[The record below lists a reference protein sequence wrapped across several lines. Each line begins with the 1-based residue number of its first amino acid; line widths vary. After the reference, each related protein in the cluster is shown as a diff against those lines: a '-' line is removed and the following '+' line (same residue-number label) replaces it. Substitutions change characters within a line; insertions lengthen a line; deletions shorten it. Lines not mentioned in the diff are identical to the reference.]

1 MSINSEAAEKVLQKD
16 LENVIK
22 KVAGGKTLTSAER
35 ARVEAL
41 AAGSQ
46 DSTTYAKNLVQLA
59 EILGVTRRTLSSW
72 RKMEGAPA
80 PLPNGEHEVAR
91 WREFIRI
98 RGLKGS
104 NDVGHPT
111 EALKARRLLVDIEER
126 ELRLSIKRGDYLH
139 REDVRRA
146 VLEGLARLFAILHKR
161 LEDEL
166 PPLSCGKDAVGIR
179 EENARAIDEAR
190 REAYEFFQG
199 WTGS

>member
-72 RKMEGAPA
+72 RKMEGVPE

-91 WREFIRI
+91 WREFIRV
-98 RGLKGS
+98 RGLKGA

-126 ELRLSIKRGDYLH
+126 ELRLSIRQGTSGFH
-139 REDVRRA
+139 RVCPRA
-146 VLEGLARLFAILHKR
+146 LDHQSRPSTK
-161 LEDEL
+161 
-166 PPLSCGKDAVGIR
+166 PP
-179 EENARAIDEAR
+179 
-190 REAYEFFQG
+190 
-199 WTGS
+199 